1 MRNATEKSRTSK
13 GFLSLQEAA
22 SYLDVAVDT
31 MYQWRTKG
39 IGPAA
44 LKIGNRV
51 KYRRETLDAW
61 IADQEQAEADRVAQI
76 TG

>member
-1 MRNATEKSRTSK
+1 MRNAPEKLKTSK

-31 MYQWRTKG
+31 MYQWRARG
-39 IGPAA
+39 IGPTGV
-44 LKIGNRV
+44 KIGNRV

-61 IADQEQAEADRVAQI
+61 VAGREQAEADRIAKI